1 MIHMVTYSRSPA
13 RLAARRQ
20 RGSRTS
26 DNRQSVSLEVGKN
39 EKFLRAEQLMI
50 NTWERAL
57 VSAPLSDYGY
67 GWRPCAKTKPSMWL
81 YQLINWLTTVCS
93 ESHKDEA
100 YRHLSCNAS
109 RYIIPR
115 THWHGVVA
123 VRFEALRSRP
133 EKWGRGYQKGLRE
146 MKGDDEKHGNGVN
159 DRDCA
164 FTALRREREREEGW
178 EYHIRPVDEVK
189 SSVNRKMAL

>member
-57 VSAPLSDYGY
+57 VSAPCVPPGQTSFLPPTSAPVTVPVTDVNVACHG
-67 GWRPCAKTKPSMWL
+67 RDVLDTP
-81 YQLINWLTTVCS
+81 LT
-93 ESHKDEA
+93 
-100 YRHLSCNAS
+100 
-109 RYIIPR
+109 
-115 THWHGVVA
+115 
-123 VRFEALRSRP
+123 
-133 EKWGRGYQKGLRE
+133 
-146 MKGDDEKHGNGVN
+146 
-159 DRDCA
+159 
-164 FTALRREREREEGW
+164 
-178 EYHIRPVDEVK
+178 
-189 SSVNRKMAL
+189 